1 MVRCK
6 CIHRFVRV
14 DIFYRRHLWLT
25 PSFLCQDCSSS
36 DLEQM
41 YKSLLVWNLLAGIH
55 WQCSLRIASEAQMI
69 DALTD
74 IHLLESAVK
83 LNLIEGLKNDSL
95 NIRDYY
101 EALFDSK
108 PYSYK
113 EFQESFTY
121 FTRRP
126 SQMEVFLD
134 SVLLRV
140 QMMELEN

>member
-1 MVRCK
+1 MYRFFVFILLTVFFS
-6 CIHRFVRV
+6 CIQQAEKKP
-14 DIFYRRHLWLT
+14 RHLL
-25 PSFLCQDCSSS
+25 S
-36 DLEQM
+36 DL
-41 YKSLLVWNLLAGIH
+41 
-55 WQCSLRIASEAQMI
+55 QMI
-69 DALTD
+69 DALTE

-101 EALFDSK
+101 EVLFEMK

-121 FTRRP
+121 FARRP
-126 SQMEVFLD
+126 SQMEAFLD

-140 QMMELEN
+140 QIMELEN

>member
-1 MVRCK
+1 M
-6 CIHRFVRV
+6 
-14 DIFYRRHLWLT
+14 
-25 PSFLCQDCSSS
+25 S
-36 DLEQM
+36 D
-41 YKSLLVWNLLAGIH
+41 V
-55 WQCSLRIASEAQMI
+55 QMI
-69 DALTD
+69 DALTE

-101 EALFDSK
+101 EALFDRK

-121 FTRRP
+121 FTKSP

-134 SVLLRV
+134 SVLIRV

>member
-1 MVRCK
+1 MYRL
-6 CIHRFVRV
+6 FVF
-14 DIFYRRHLWLT
+14 ILLT
-25 PSFLCQDCSSS
+25 VFFSCTQQEEKNPT
-36 DLEQM
+36 
-41 YKSLLVWNLLAGIH
+41 NLL
-55 WQCSLRIASEAQMI
+55 SDEQMI
-69 DALTD
+69 DALTE
-74 IHLLESAVK
+74 IHLLESAIK

-121 FTRRP
+121 FTKNP

-134 SVLLRV
+134 SVLIRV
-140 QMMELEN
+140 QMMEFGN